1 MSLPFWKYT
10 RYATEA
16 FPLVDRQWPDRELT
30 EHPIWCS
37 TDLRDGNQALVRP
50 MDIARKRRMF
60 DLLCEIGIKEI
71 EAGFPSASRADF
83 DFLRSIIDSDA
94 IPDDVTIAV
103 LTPAR
108 EGLIERTF
116 EAIEGAPRCIVHL
129 YNSTSTAQRRV
140 VFRMSR
146 EEIAGLALAGVRQC
160 RELADTVGPSIRF
173 EYTPESFDGTEDDF
187 ALELCEMVFDG
198 WGPPEGE
205 KVILNL
211 PTTVER
217 FTPNVYAD

>member
-1 MSLPFWKYT
+1 MSLPFWKYS

-16 FPLVDRQWPDRELT
+16 FPLADRQWPDRELT

-37 TDLRDGNQALVRP
+37 TDFRDGNQALVRP
-50 MDIARKRRMF
+50 MDIGRKRRMF

-71 EAGFPSASRADF
+71 EVGFPSASRADF
-83 DFLRSIIDSDA
+83 DFVRSIIESDA
-94 IPDDVTIAV
+94 IPDDVTVAV

-108 EGLIERTF
+108 AELIERTF

-146 EEIAGLALAGVRQC
+146 TSAPKRIRYATRIDRVSGHINAARRAALM
-160 RELADTVGPSIRF
+160 P
-173 EYTPESFDGTEDDF
+173 TPPKG
-187 ALELCEMVFDG
+187 
-198 WGPPEGE
+198 
-205 KVILNL
+205 
-211 PTTVER
+211 
-217 FTPNVYAD
+217 